1 MTTEEG
7 QMHAKLAIVM
17 AGTNDLD
24 RYWSR
29 QLDDFEVTSSSDTPV
44 HPLLSEAPPVVS
56 TPVFS

>member
-29 QLDDFEVTSSSDTPV
+29 QLDDFEVTSSSDPPI
-44 HPLLSEAPPVVS
+44 HPLL
-56 TPVFS
+56 FSLS